1 MDHLRCVVER
11 ITYQNPEN
19 GYSVI
24 KCRAKGFSD
33 LVTVVG
39 LMPETHVGAVL
50 SLDGAWKVDPK
61 YGKQFTA
68 EKFEE
73 TLPATVFGIEKYL
86 GSGLIKGIGPKFAK
100 KIVQQFGK
108 DTLDVIEEN
117 PDALIEVAGI
127 GQQRVNRIKE
137 SWAEQKEIK
146 NIMLFLQSHDVSTSH
161 ATKIYKTYGKESI
174 EVVQENPY
182 RLADDIWGIGFRTA
196 DIIAGKMGYGEERF
210 ARLRSGIMYALNQLA
225 EEGHCY
231 GTREQVLNAAG
242 ELLKVDET
250 LLVMTLDEMMHQRDV
265 IVEKAEV
272 HLQDMEQN
280 GTAVWNTPESEE
292 IQIEE
297 AIYLQPF
304 FFSEMGTAKRL
315 TAILQGMRRFRVRT
329 EGIIDHVQK
338 KTGMHYDEIQQQAI
352 LEAIQNKVLVLTG
365 GPGTGKTTTTIGII
379 SAYREAGA
387 KIVLAAPTGRAAKR
401 LSETT
406 EMEAKTIHRLLEVKP
421 PNGYQR
427 NEENPLEG
435 DVLIVDECSMI
446 DIMLMYNL
454 LKAVPDDMTL
464 ILVGDVD
471 QLPSVGAGN
480 VLSDIIASGCIP
492 VVKLERIFRQAQG
505 SRIIMNAHRINKGQ
519 AIDMRGGREADFFFA
534 AQETP
539 EAAADLIVKYVTENL
554 PRYYRAD
561 PIRDIQVLTPMQRGV
576 VGAVNL
582 NQRLQEALNKTR
594 IFLRRGGTEYR
605 LHDKV
610 MQIRNDYNRE
620 VYNGDIGFISSVNM
634 EDRELN
640 VNFEGREVT
649 YDATELDELV
659 LAYACTIHKSQGS
672 EYPIVVMPFMM
683 THYIMLQRNLL
694 YTGVTRA
701 KKILVLVGEKKA
713 VSYAIRNNKAVTRN
727 TRLKERIRNVAGIQ
741 TCGKRSVR
749 IDQKASYGEQEEWK

>member
-100 KIVQQFGK
+100 KIVQQFGR

-161 ATKIYKTYGKESI
+161 ATKIYKTYGNQSI

-280 GTAVWNTPESEE
+280 GTAVLNTPESEE

-329 EGIIDHVQK
+329 EGIIDRVQK

-406 EMEAKTIHRLLEVKP
+406 GMEAKTIHRLLEVKP

-582 NQRLQEALNKTR
+582 NQRLQDALNKTR

-610 MQIRNDYNRE
+610 MQIRNDYNKE

-634 EDRELN
+634 EERELN

-749 IDQKASYGEQEEWK
+749 IDQKASYGREE